1 MKAPKKQR
9 QAFAPNLY
17 MKLSMAP
24 QNDTSSTTNVQYG
37 NGSQEYF
44 STRMVATAGIDG
56 NVPVTFGKREESFRI
71 ISEPLWDS
79 SSLTTVGI
87 NYQDMQDQ
95 AATSKLSR
103 DTGQIIQP
111 VQQDEAATDQ
121 LETMVNCSEFLNGNS
136 LVSSFENNDYDY
148 WDGFCAGLNGVYNSC
163 GGNVREFE
171 GL

>member
-44 STRMVATAGIDG
+44 STRLVATAGIDG

-95 AATSKLSR
+95 AVVRIYSGILDRLYNLCSKKMKPLLTNWR
-103 DTGQIIQP
+103 R
-111 VQQDEAATDQ
+111 
-121 LETMVNCSEFLNGNS
+121 
-136 LVSSFENNDYDY
+136 
-148 WDGFCAGLNGVYNSC
+148 W
-163 GGNVREFE
+163 
-171 GL
+171 